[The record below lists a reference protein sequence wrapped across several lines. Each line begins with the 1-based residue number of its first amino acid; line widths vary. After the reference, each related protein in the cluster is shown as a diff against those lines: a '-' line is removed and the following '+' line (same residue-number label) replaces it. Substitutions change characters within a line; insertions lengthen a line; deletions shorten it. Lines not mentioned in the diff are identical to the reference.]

1 VNKQFLWTVT
11 AIYAAGM
18 LLGVLLFHS
27 PSMSKGYME
36 KYGAEHE
43 RYLKIFKS
51 EMFKAYEERPD
62 LYPPQGH
69 FKEDVEF
76 VEHYVSRPEFIAEEH
91 RIFWFVEF
99 MKVLNSGVFIAYL
112 AGLIGKPMLK
122 FLDDSIQQIKSSFE
136 EAAKAR
142 REAQEKRAAAQAKMS
157 EWSAKEAKIQEESE
171 STVAR
176 HLAKIHEEAEN
187 AQALLKKQTEDRK
200 QAELYVAA
208 RAIKTELV
216 NEALRKLEE
225 RYKNELT
232 LEKLNSNVDRFT
244 TLMDRLS

>member
-1 VNKQFLWTVT
+1 MNKQFLWTVT

-27 PSMSKGYME
+27 PSLSQGYLE

-43 RYLKIFKS
+43 RYVKIIKT
-51 EMFKAYEERPD
+51 EAFKAFEERPD
-62 LYPPQGH
+62 LHPAEGH
-69 FKEDVEF
+69 MKEEIEF
-76 VEHYVSRPEFIAEEH
+76 AEHYMSRPEFIAEKR
-91 RIFWFVEF
+91 RIFWFEEF
-99 MKVLNSGVFIAYL
+99 MKVLNSMVFVLYM
-112 AGLIGKPMLK
+112 AGLVGKPLLK
-122 FLDDSIQQIKSSFE
+122 YLDDSIRQIKTSFE

-142 REAQEKRAAAQAKMS
+142 REAREKRGAAEAKMN

-171 STVAR
+171 SAISR

-200 QAELYVAA
+200 RAELYVAA

-216 NEALRKLEE
+216 NEALKKLEA
-225 RYKNELT
+225 RYKTELT
-232 LEKLNSNVDRFT
+232 LEKLNANVDRFT